1 MKILEEFVSSALIL
15 DAAKYYYSY
24 YPVRE
29 SDSIRNARAL
39 SFIASTDFLKNN
51 FYQFGND
58 YIFEAQKYRDAIKQH
73 IFCIYFFN
81 SVLNELKKGYFN
93 LVEDIKSKTQKI
105 NNDLLYLKK
114 IAMQNAISR
123 EYEFN
128 KATVINNFKDSG
140 SQNYSNFLDF
150 KTNTIL
156 SRSDMVKSKDQMLHL
171 DQLENNEIVPNELNL
186 VFEETRFTSLLFEN
200 DINNLL
206 YDSEPFKFI
215 VFCQT
220 KDKQNFEILK
230 NDGQITFMF
239 EFNSPQKINKLRIDS
254 ASSSA
259 FIIKQNNLR
268 YLNLNTN
275 LYESIEFISN
285 SLNENIDLYFET
297 FETNKIK
304 ITLTQTVWVEEKTID
319 NIYGKIFDYSVDRIQ
334 FFYTNYKPFGVFRSG
349 ELVPINSP
357 LSLEYSCDYFFQ
369 DEDCYVEYYLDLMLY
384 GEEDFDAFNYIKQ
397 TENTIVKQTPRLKEI
412 IPYPREMGTQ
422 KELLA
427 FNSYKAKILF
437 VPNTGNGTLKIFRK
451 TKDVILQ
458 LTPGLSYEISTD
470 FSETFGSP
478 DITDTIYNT
487 IAGSHYIKLKIETEL
502 DRKIF
507 IESEYYA
514 TYDIAPIFFL
524 NREKTIGFLN
534 NKIVF
539 FKNLQESVGYVR
551 PIIIFR
557 TKDYQF
563 DSTSFISSIK
573 IVCEE
578 KELNKDSYIELIDFV
593 EYISQGDGNVVI

>member
-29 SDSIRNARAL
+29 EDSIRNARAL

-51 FYQFGND
+51 FYQLGSD
-58 YIFEAQKYRDAIKQH
+58 YIFEAQKYRDAVKQH
-73 IFCIYFFN
+73 VFCIYFFN
-81 SVLNELKKGYFN
+81 SVLNELKKGYHN
-93 LVEDIKSKTQKI
+93 LIEDIKSKTQKI

-140 SQNYSNFLDF
+140 SQNYSSFLDF

-186 VFEETRFTSLLFEN
+186 VFEETRFTSLLFQN

-206 YDSEPFKFI
+206 YDLEPFKFI

-220 KDKQNFEILK
+220 KDKQNFEIIK
-230 NDGQITFMF
+230 DDGQITFMF

-254 ASSSA
+254 ASSSP

-275 LYESIEFISN
+275 LYEPIQFVSN
-285 SLNENIDLYFET
+285 SLDENIDLYFET
-297 FETNKIK
+297 FETNKVK
-304 ITLTQTVWVEEKTID
+304 ITLTQTVWIEERKTTEGV
-319 NIYGKIFDYSVDRIQ
+319 YGKIFDYSVDRIQ
-334 FFYTNYKPFGVFRSG
+334 FFYTNYQSFGVFRSN
-349 ELVPINSP
+349 ELVPVNSP
-357 LSLEYSCDYFFQ
+357 LSLEYTCDYFFE

-384 GEEDFDAFNYIKQ
+384 GEEDFDAFNYVKQ
-397 TENTIVKQTPRLKEI
+397 TENTIIKQTPRLKEI
-412 IPYPREMGTQ
+412 IPYPRETATQ

-437 VPNTGNGTLKIFRK
+437 VPSPEVGNLKILRK
-451 TKDVILQ
+451 NKTGLTQ
-458 LTPGLSYEISTD
+458 LTLGQDYLLSSD
-470 FSETFGSP
+470 FGETFSNEVQYN
-478 DITDTIYNT
+478 DITGSYYVKLNIDTD
-487 IAGSHYIKLKIETEL
+487 LK
-502 DRKIF
+502 RKIF

-514 TYDIAPIFFL
+514 LYDVSALFFL
-524 NREKTIGFLN
+524 NREKTIWFLN

>member
-15 DAAKYYYSY
+15 DAAKYYFSY
-24 YPVRE
+24 YPVKE
-29 SDSIRNARAL
+29 EESIRNARAL

-73 IFCIYFFN
+73 VFCIYFFN
-81 SVLNELKKGYFN
+81 SVLNELKKGYDN

-156 SRSDMVKSKDQMLHL
+156 SKSDMVKSKDQMLHL
-171 DQLENNEIVPNELNL
+171 DELESNEIIPNELNL
-186 VFEETRFTSLLFEN
+186 VFEETRFTNLLFQN

-230 NDGQITFMF
+230 DDGQITFMF

-254 ASSSA
+254 ASSSP
-259 FIIKQNNLR
+259 FLIKENNLR
-268 YLNLNTN
+268 YLDLNSNT
-275 LYESIEFISN
+275 YAPIQFISN
-285 SLNENIDLYFET
+285 SLDENIDLYFET

-304 ITLTQTVWVEEKTID
+304 ITLTQSVWIEEKTIE
-319 NIYGKIFDYSVDRIQ
+319 NVYGKIFDYSVDRIQ
-334 FFYTNYKPFGVFRSG
+334 FFYTNYKAFGVFRSS

-384 GEEDFDAFNYIKQ
+384 GEEDFDSFNYIKQ
-397 TENTIVKQTPRLKEI
+397 TQNTIIKQTPRLKEI
-412 IPYPREMGTQ
+412 IAFPRETAIQ

-437 VPNTGNGTLKIFRK
+437 IPNVGNKKLKIYRKNKNGT
-451 TKDVILQ
+451 TELQ
-458 LTPGLSYEISTD
+458 LENDYQISTD
-470 FSETFGSP
+470 FSESFGSP
-478 DITDTIYNT
+478 AIEERNYNL
-487 IAGSHYIKLKIETEL
+487 IAGSHYIKLIINTEL
-502 DRKIF
+502 DRKVF
-507 IESEYYA
+507 LESEYYA
-514 TYDIAPIFFL
+514 MYEIAPLFFL
-524 NREKTIGFLN
+524 NQEKTIWFLN

-539 FKNLQESVGYVR
+539 RNALQESVGYVR

>member
-29 SDSIRNARAL
+29 EDSIRNARAL

-51 FYQFGND
+51 FYQLGSD
-58 YIFEAQKYRDAIKQH
+58 YIFEAQKYRDAVKQH
-73 IFCIYFFN
+73 VFCIYFFN
-81 SVLNELKKGYFN
+81 SVLNELKKGYHN
-93 LVEDIKSKTQKI
+93 LIEDIKSKTQKI

-140 SQNYSNFLDF
+140 SQNYSSFLDF

-171 DQLENNEIVPNELNL
+171 DQLENNEIIPNELNL
-186 VFEETRFTSLLFEN
+186 VFEDTRFTSLLSQN

-220 KDKQNFEILK
+220 KDKQNFEIIK
-230 NDGQITFMF
+230 DDGQITFMF

-254 ASSSA
+254 ASSSP

-275 LYESIEFISN
+275 LYEPIQFVSN
-285 SLNENIDLYFET
+285 SLDENIDLYFET
-297 FETNKIK
+297 FETNKVK
-304 ITLTQTVWVEEKTID
+304 ITLTQTVWIEERKTTEGV
-319 NIYGKIFDYSVDRIQ
+319 YGKIFDYSVDRIQ
-334 FFYTNYKPFGVFRSG
+334 FFYTNYQSFGVFRSN
-349 ELVPINSP
+349 ELVPVNSP
-357 LSLEYSCDYFFQ
+357 LSLEYTCDYFFE

-384 GEEDFDAFNYIKQ
+384 GEEDFDAFNYVKQ
-397 TENTIVKQTPRLKEI
+397 TENTIIKQTPRLKEI
-412 IPYPREMGTQ
+412 IPYPRETATQ

-437 VPNTGNGTLKIFRK
+437 VPSPEVGNLKILRK
-451 TKDVILQ
+451 NKTGLTQ
-458 LTPGLSYEISTD
+458 LTLGQDYLLSSD
-470 FSETFGSP
+470 FGETFSNEVQYN
-478 DITDTIYNT
+478 DITGSYYVKLNIDTD
-487 IAGSHYIKLKIETEL
+487 LK
-502 DRKIF
+502 RKIF

-514 TYDIAPIFFL
+514 LYDVSALFFL
-524 NREKTIGFLN
+524 NREKTIWFLN

>member
-1 MKILEEFVSSALIL
+1 MKILEEFISSALIL
-15 DAAKYYYSY
+15 EAAKYYYSY

-29 SDSIRNARAL
+29 EDSIRNARAL

-81 SVLNELKKGYFN
+81 SVLNELKKGYHN

-156 SRSDMVKSKDQMLHL
+156 SKSDMIKSKDQLLHL
-171 DQLENNEIVPNELNL
+171 DQLENNEIIPNELNL

-230 NDGQITFMF
+230 DDGQITFMF

-254 ASSSA
+254 AASA
-259 FIIKQNNLR
+259 PFIIKQNNLKF
-268 YLNLNTN
+268 LNLNTN
-275 LYESIEFISN
+275 LYEPIQFISN

-304 ITLTQTVWVEEKTID
+304 ITLTQTVWIEEKIID
-319 NIYGKIFDYSVDRIQ
+319 NLYGKVFDYSVDRIQ

-349 ELVPINSP
+349 ELIPINSP

-384 GEEDFDAFNYIKQ
+384 GEEDFDAFNYVKQ
-397 TENTIVKQTPRLKEI
+397 TENTIIKQTPRLKEI
-412 IPYPREMGTQ
+412 IPYPRETATQ

-437 VPNTGNGTLKIFRK
+437 VPSPEVGNLKIFRK
-451 TKDVILQ
+451 NKMGLTQ
-458 LTPGLSYEISTD
+458 LTLGQDYLLSSD
-470 FSETFGSP
+470 FGETFSNQIQYN
-478 DITDTIYNT
+478 DITGSYYVKLNIDTDE
-487 IAGSHYIKLKIETEL
+487 K
-502 DRKIF
+502 RKTF

-514 TYDIAPIFFL
+514 LYDASALFFL
-524 NREKTIGFLN
+524 NREKTIWFVN

>member
-29 SDSIRNARAL
+29 EDSIRNARAL

-51 FYQFGND
+51 FYQLGSD
-58 YIFEAQKYRDAIKQH
+58 YIFEAQKYRDAVKQH
-73 IFCIYFFN
+73 VFCIYFFN
-81 SVLNELKKGYFN
+81 SVLNELKKGHHN
-93 LVEDIKSKTQKI
+93 LIEDIKSKTQKI

-140 SQNYSNFLDF
+140 SQNYSSFLDF

-186 VFEETRFTSLLFEN
+186 VFEETRFTSLLFQN

-206 YDSEPFKFI
+206 YDLEPFKFI

-220 KDKQNFEILK
+220 KDKQNFEIIK
-230 NDGQITFMF
+230 DDGQITFMF

-254 ASSSA
+254 ASSSP

-384 GEEDFDAFNYIKQ
+384 GEEDFDAFNYVKQ
-397 TENTIVKQTPRLKEI
+397 TENTIIKQTPRLKEI
-412 IPYPREMGTQ
+412 IPYPRETATQ

-437 VPNTGNGTLKIFRK
+437 VPSPEVGNLKILRK
-451 TKDVILQ
+451 NKTGLTQ
-458 LTPGLSYEISTD
+458 LTLGQDYLLSSD
-470 FSETFGSP
+470 FGETFSNEVQYN
-478 DITDTIYNT
+478 DITGSYYVKLNIDTD
-487 IAGSHYIKLKIETEL
+487 LK
-502 DRKIF
+502 RKIF

-514 TYDIAPIFFL
+514 LYDVSALFFL
-524 NREKTIGFLN
+524 NREKTIWFLN